1 MSESLHVKLFS
12 LDRMARF
19 NDPRSSDVRYIVPGE
34 VVCIAS
40 LDNNET
46 WVEYG
51 GGKLALCEGTV
62 QDIENEINRALGATY
77 AAHIQATK
85 EAGEKVAS
93 LMKEL
98 QKSDE
103 ESVLNMNDFIP
114 KGVN

>member
-19 NDPRSSDVRYIVPGE
+19 KDPRNSDVRYIVPGE
-34 VVCIAS
+34 VLCIAS

-51 GGKLALCEGTV
+51 GGKLALCEGSV
-62 QDIENEINRALGATY
+62 QDIENEINRALGATHS
-77 AAHIQATK
+77 AHLQASR
-85 EAGEKVAS
+85 EASNKLRAIVKDA
-93 LMKEL
+93 LKDD
-98 QKSDE
+98 DE
-103 ESVLNMNDFIP
+103 ILNMNDFIP